1 MLRDFFRRSQKPER
15 LPNIAVYCLRSID
28 QHGNAR
34 TAAIGVMPRFSTEYE
49 KTIRDK
55 HKPIGTI
62 YINDNIGNVSFV
74 LAWMND
80 RIEAVSFLSEEQAR
94 AAAGF
99 IAFEDNQFDSVLTHF
114 PR

>member
-15 LPNIAVYCLRSID
+15 LPNIAV
-28 QHGNAR
+28 
-34 TAAIGVMPRFSTEYE
+34 
-49 KTIRDK
+49 
-55 HKPIGTI
+55 